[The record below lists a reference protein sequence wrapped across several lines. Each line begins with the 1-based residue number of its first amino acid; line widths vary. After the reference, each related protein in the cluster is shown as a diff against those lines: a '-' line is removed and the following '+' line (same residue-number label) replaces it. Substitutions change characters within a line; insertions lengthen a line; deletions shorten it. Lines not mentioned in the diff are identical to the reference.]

1 MQPSDQN
8 PPPLRPEEMGWGLFC
23 HASFLIGLGV
33 IVPWLV
39 YRNQE
44 DKQSP
49 LGRHALEALNYHIT
63 IYFYLVLC
71 VAMIPILVGLFL
83 LFGLMVTA
91 IGICLIA
98 ILRAWQGATVH
109 YPLCMRLIKPPAR

>member
-1 MQPSDQN
+1 VVFVTLALIWTVHFFYNGLTGKPGPKLS
-8 PPPLRPEEMGWGLFC
+8 PRLRTFHRLL
-23 HASFLIGLGV
+23 H
-33 IVPWLV
+33 
-39 YRNQE
+39 
-44 DKQSP
+44 K
-49 LGRHALEALNYHIT
+49 T
-63 IYFYLVLC
+63 
-71 VAMIPILVGLFL
+71 ILVGLFL